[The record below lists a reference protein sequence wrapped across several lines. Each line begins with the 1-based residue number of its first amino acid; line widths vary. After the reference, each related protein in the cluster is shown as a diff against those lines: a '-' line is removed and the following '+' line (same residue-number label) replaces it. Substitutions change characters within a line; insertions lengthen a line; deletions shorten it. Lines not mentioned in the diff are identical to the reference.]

1 MRSVLEYI
9 AICGL
14 SHFCGSLLSG
24 IAKLRPTLAL
34 AWASTYL
41 ALASKTDVSHVIIYL

>member
-1 MRSVLEYI
+1 MRSVLQYT

-14 SHFCGSLLSG
+14 SHFCRPLLSG
-24 IAKLRPTLAL
+24 IAKLGPTLAL

-41 ALASKTDVSHVIIYL
+41 ALASKTDVSYVIIYL